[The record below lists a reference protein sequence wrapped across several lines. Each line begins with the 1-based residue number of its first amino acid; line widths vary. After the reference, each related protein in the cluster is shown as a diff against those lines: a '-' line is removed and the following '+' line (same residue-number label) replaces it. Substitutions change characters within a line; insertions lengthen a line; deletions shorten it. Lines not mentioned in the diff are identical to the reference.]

1 MYVYDERGL
10 IDCWGRVGEGWE
22 CVGMEWLYEGAG
34 GWICGGLGC
43 ISLLFSGFRGV
54 VLGRV
59 SAILSRRV
67 R

>member
-1 MYVYDERGL
+1 MSFNSSLL
-10 IDCWGRVGEGWE
+10 ISFLVGFFALDSVVEVGWE
-22 CVGMEWLYEGAG
+22 YGAG
-34 GWICGGLGC
+34 GWICGGLGR